1 MITLTLF
8 VRITIMQTL
17 VVFGGILARLSNSY
31 RVALIL
37 LIILK
42 SVFDTK
48 THNKQYGLTF

>member
-1 MITLTLF
+1 MIALTLF
-8 VRITIMQTL
+8 VRIIIMQTL

-48 THNKQYGLTF
+48 MHNKQYGLTF